1 MYVEK
6 LNENHINAFRK
17 ITPLKVNNKPIP
29 FKIFCNGKWY
39 DDPRGK
45 SDYAVFL
52 KDYSCTATFISSET
66 KVLLQKHYVENFMSQ
81 IFPDYMENYKKE
93 QLRKEGLERQDL
105 EN

>member
-1 MYVEK
+1 MYVEQ
-6 LNENHINAFRK
+6 LDERHINAFRK

-29 FKIFCNGKWY
+29 YKILCNGIWY

-52 KDYSCTATFISSET
+52 KDYSCTATSALPDT
-66 KVLLQKHYVENFMSQ
+66 KVILQKHYVENFMSQ
-81 IFPDYMENYKKE
+81 IFPNYMENYKKE
-93 QLRKEGLERQDL
+93 QLRKKGLERQDL